1 MRKPSLVL
9 LAAVAVLA
17 LALVSGAQ
25 ASSLL
30 VIRGA
35 GFGHGIGMSQYGAYG
50 YALHG
55 QDYRF
60 ILGHYYT
67 GTSLASLDSNPDVRV
82 LLQAGRA
89 SAVITGAQTAG
100 GQPLDVTKTYTVTQ
114 GGDGLVVKDGDKALF
129 TSVPPMR
136 LEAPAGGTVLL
147 KGTSTPAVRDGLYR
161 GAIEVRPSGSGV
173 NAINALDLE
182 DYVRGVVSGE
192 SPSTWP
198 AEALKAQAVAAR
210 SYAVTTSKGGDGF
223 DQYAD
228 ERSQV
233 YKGALAEFPSTD
245 AAVAA
250 TRGEVV
256 TFLGRPVTT
265 YFFSTSGGRTENI
278 ENSFVGSQ
286 PQPWLKGVD
295 DPYDTESPKHV
306 WATPIRLTMKQAK
319 KALGRLV
326 LGRFKRIKVLQRGT
340 SPRVV
345 RAVVVGT
352 KGTAGVT
359 GPQLRSAFGLWDT
372 WAYFTTVSSSVQKP
386 STPPASNTPAPPAP
400 SAPSAPSTGGASPD
414 GARAAAA
421 VARRAAVISGRFEP
435 ARPGTWAKLE
445 LRDGATWRTA
455 ADLTIASGGR
465 YSVRAPGPGVYRV
478 VLGPVAGPDVRVG

>member
-1 MRKPSLVL
+1 M
-9 LAAVAVLA
+9 LA
-17 LALVSGAQ
+17 LALASGAQ
-25 ASSLL
+25 AASRL
-30 VIRGA
+30 VITGA

-55 QDYRF
+55 EDYRF

-82 LLQAGRA
+82 LLQAGRR

-100 GQPLDVTKTYTVTQ
+100 GQALDVTKTYTVTQ
-114 GGDGLVVKDGDKALF
+114 GGDGLVVKDGDKELY

-147 KGTSTPAVRDGLYR
+147 KGTSTPGVRNGLYR
-161 GAIEVRPSGSGV
+161 GAIEVRPAGSGV

-265 YFFSTSGGRTENI
+265 YFFSTSGGHTENI

-295 DPYDTESPKHV
+295 DPYDDASPKHR

-319 KALGRLV
+319 SKLGKLV
-326 LGRFKRIKVLQRGT
+326 LGNFKRIKVTQRGT

-352 KGTAGVT
+352 KGNVAVT
-359 GPQLRSAFGLWDT
+359 GPQLRSALGLWDT
-372 WAYFTTVSSSVQKP
+372 WASFTSVSSSVKKP
-386 STPPASNTPAPPAP
+386 PTPPASAAPAPT
-400 SAPSAPSTGGASPD
+400 APSTGGAAPD

-421 VARRAAVISGRFEP
+421 AARRATVIAGSFEP
-435 ARPGTWAKLE
+435 ARPGAWAKLE
-445 LRDGATWRTA
+445 LRDGGTWRTA
-455 ADLTIASGGR
+455 ADLTIGSGGR

-478 VLGPVAGPDVRVG
+478 VLGQVAGPDVRVG

>member
-1 MRKPSLVL
+1 
-9 LAAVAVLA
+9 
-17 LALVSGAQ
+17 
-25 ASSLL
+25 
-30 VIRGA
+30 
-35 GFGHGIGMSQYGAYG
+35 
-50 YALHG
+50 
-55 QDYRF
+55 
-60 ILGHYYT
+60 
-67 GTSLASLDSNPDVRV
+67 
-82 LLQAGRA
+82 
-89 SAVITGAQTAG
+89 
-100 GQPLDVTKTYTVTQ
+100 
-114 GGDGLVVKDGDKALF
+114 
-129 TSVPPMR
+129 
-136 LEAPAGGTVLL
+136 
-147 KGTSTPAVRDGLYR
+147 VRDGLYR
-161 GAIEVRPSGSGV
+161 GAIEVRPAGSGV

-228 ERSQV
+228 VRSQV

-256 TFLGRPVTT
+256 TFLGKPVTT
-265 YFFSTSGGRTENI
+265 YFFSTSGGHTENI

-295 DPYDTESPKHV
+295 DPYDNASPKHV

-319 KALGRLV
+319 SKLGRLV
-326 LGRFKRIKVLQRGT
+326 LGNFKRIKVLQRGT

-345 RAVVVGT
+345 RATVVGT
-352 KGTAGVT
+352 KGTVAVT

-372 WAYFTTVSSSVQKP
+372 WAYFTTVSSSVKK
-386 STPPASNTPAPPAP
+386 AP
-400 SAPSAPSTGGASPD
+400 SKPPAPSTGGAAPN
-414 GARAAAA
+414 GARAASVAA
-421 VARRAAVISGRFEP
+421 RSATVIAGSIEP
-435 ARPGTWAKLE
+435 ARTGAWAKLE
-445 LRDGATWRTA
+445 LRDGRTWRTA
-455 ADLTIASGGR
+455 ADLTIGSGGR

-478 VLGPVAGPDVRVG
+478 VLGQVQGPDVRVG

>member
-1 MRKPSLVL
+1 MGKPSLVL
-9 LAAVAVLA
+9 LAALMVLLLT
-17 LALVSGAQ
+17 LASGAQ
-25 ASSLL
+25 AASQL

-55 QDYRF
+55 EDYRF

-67 GTSLASLDSNPDVRV
+67 GTSLGSLDSNPDVRV
-82 LLQAGRA
+82 LLQTGRR

-136 LEAPAGGTVLL
+136 LEAPPNGTVLL
-147 KGTSTPAVRDGLYR
+147 KGTSTPGVRNGLYR
-161 GAIEVRPSGSGV
+161 GAIEVRPSGAGV

-210 SYAVTTSKGGDGF
+210 TYAVTTSKGGDGF

-265 YFFSTSGGRTENI
+265 YFFSTSGGHTENI

-295 DPYDTESPKHV
+295 DPYDNASPKHV
-306 WATPIRLTMKQAK
+306 WAIPIRLTMTQAK
-319 KALGRLV
+319 KALGRFV
-326 LGRFKRIKVLQRGT
+326 LGRFKRIQVIQRGT

-352 KGTAGVT
+352 KGTVAVT
-359 GPQLRSAFGLWDT
+359 GPQLRQAFGLWDT
-372 WAYFTTVSSSVQKP
+372 WAYFTSVSSSVQKP
-386 STPPASNTPAPPAP
+386 ATPPAAVPPAP
-400 SAPSAPSTGGASPD
+400 STPSTPSTGGTAP
-414 GARAAAA
+414 GARAAAVA
-421 VARRAAVISGRFEP
+421 ARRAAIIAGSFEP

-445 LRDGATWRTA
+445 VRDGPTWRTA
-455 ADLTIASGGR
+455 ADLTIGSGGR

-478 VLGPVAGPDVRVG
+478 VLGPVAGPEVRVG

>member
-9 LAAVAVLA
+9 LAALAALLLA
-17 LALVSGAQ
+17 LAPGAQ
-25 ASSLL
+25 AASQL

-55 QDYRF
+55 EDYRF

-67 GTSLASLDSNPDVRV
+67 GTSLGSLDSNPDVRV
-82 LLQAGRA
+82 LLQSGRR

-100 GQPLDVTKTYTVTQ
+100 GQPLDVTKAYTVTQ
-114 GGDGLVVKDGDKALF
+114 GGDGLVVKDGDKQLF

-136 LEAPAGGTVLL
+136 LEAPADGTVLL
-147 KGTSTPAVRDGLYR
+147 KGTSTPGVRNGLYR

-210 SYAVTTSKGGDGF
+210 TYAVTTSKGGDGF

-228 ERSQV
+228 VRSQV

-265 YFFSTSGGRTENI
+265 YFFSTSGGHTENI

-295 DPYDTESPKHV
+295 DPYDNASPKHV

-326 LGRFKRIKVLQRGT
+326 LGTFKRIKVSQRGT

-345 RAVVVGT
+345 RAVVVGS
-352 KGTAGVT
+352 KGTVAVT
-359 GPQLRSAFGLWDT
+359 GPQLRAAFGLWDT
-372 WAYFTTVSSSVQKP
+372 WAYFTSVSSSVKKP
-386 STPPASNTPAPPAP
+386 ATPAPATPAP
-400 SAPSAPSTGGASPD
+400 STPSAPSTGGASPD
-414 GARAAAA
+414 GARAAA
-421 VARRAAVISGRFEP
+421 VAAQRAAIIAGSFEP

-445 LRDGATWRTA
+445 VRDGATWRTA
-455 ADLTIASGGR
+455 ADLTIGSGGR